1 MEQRK
6 KEYTADMPARIYA
19 FFRDF
24 CEGGAPSF
32 SKFARRC
39 GVTLSELEVWRGNED
54 FDRACRECGE
64 IRRDYL
70 IDAALTKRH
79 DSSFSKF
86 LLTAEFGMGE
96 DDRSG
101 ERQLDVTIEVI
112 DR

>member
-1 MEQRK
+1 MEKRK

-24 CEGGAPSF
+24 SESGAPSL
-32 SKFARRC
+32 SKFARCC
-39 GVTLSELEVWRGNED
+39 GVTLSELESWRGNDE
-54 FDRACRECGE
+54 FDRACLECSE

-86 LLTAEFGMGE
+86 LLTSEFGMGE
-96 DDRSG
+96 TDRSD
-101 ERQLDVTIEVI
+101 ERQLDVTLEVI
-112 DR
+112 EG

>member
-1 MEQRK
+1 MEKRK
-6 KEYTADMPARIYA
+6 KEYTNDMPAKIYA

-24 CEGGAPSF
+24 SEGGAPSF

-39 GVTLSELEVWRGNED
+39 GITLAELSEWRGNED
-54 FDRACRECGE
+54 FDRACLECSE

-86 LLTAEFGMGE
+86 LLTSEFGMGE
-96 DDRSG
+96 TDRSD
-101 ERQLDVTIEVI
+101 ERQLDVTLEVI
-112 DR
+112 EG